1 MTSPGRAR
9 MGTSAHD
16 TVPPIF
22 VCLEAIEMD
31 VMQAVTQLISNV
43 GFPIACVIA
52 MFYMWDKERTEHK
65 TESERWVEA
74 LNNNTNVIQ
83 KLIDKM
89 GG

>member
-1 MTSPGRAR
+1 
-9 MGTSAHD
+9 
-16 TVPPIF
+16 
-22 VCLEAIEMD
+22 MD

-52 MFYMWDKERTEHK
+52 MFYRWDKERTEHK
-65 TESERWVEA
+65 MESERWVEA